1 MIRRLALSFALV
13 TLIGALATGWLYA
26 SETQGTTITF
36 AAPVHFLMLDGND
49 VQVPGGTYRIEQ
61 AGESQLRLLSESAQP
76 IQIAAT
82 KIVHE
87 ERVSSPTAIAVM
99 EEGQDDTLHL
109 LLVLADGQGLD
120 ATGSFSGLRSRG
132 TLSALQPVQVQSAV
146 NQFKVI
152 APPAPAQPSPQQML
166 PAAAIVRVPQASVGS
181 VVAQINQG
189 TWITWNYLAM
199 NHPEAVAQTFADVQ
213 AGKKP
218 LSVLAGYASQ
228 PELSDM
234 LKTNWSA
241 EVARLNAASPMLNQG
256 TVTPRGIPASP
267 TRALTTTRIASIPI
281 QLPPKNLGT
290 VWANES
296 AKTIVTV
303 TAVGDG
309 YVDASLD
316 LNATNRHF
324 RIVNAISYTG
334 RMVNNQ
340 PEVYQTVQGG
350 QYQDV
355 IVDPHN
361 PPAQLTKAGFIS
373 ISTRQGQRI
382 DFTIAFE
389 PVALGMA
396 PVGNNDVT
404 LTVTGVPSIDIHSN
418 QAPPNWTRVAPIHA
432 YFAGINFGAIL
443 YTDQQHTSV
452 LTGQSVDMT
461 VLVRNASS
469 NSIIGTITAAQ
480 LPTGV
485 TMAAVPVSVAGQTTQ
500 RMILRFQVTDAAYDG
515 SVQPVVVQ
523 LTYMNQTRPLNL
535 DLSIYHPW
543 VFWFFPAYMDTAS
556 NSWHPIPG
564 IPENR
569 SDQSSTGVMNVWAW
583 LKNNGDFWWKIHA
596 YNTKDVDFGGT
607 NFDVFARWKAT
618 GSTDKISVHIGPKT
632 NPQYYESLK
641 NFAPLA
647 SYFIPAV
654 EQSLTFSLADR

>member
-1 MIRRLALSFALV
+1 MMFGVGLTTAKADV
-13 TLIGALATGWLYA
+13 DP
-26 SETQGTTITF
+26 TITLDRP
-36 AAPVHFLMLDGND
+36 AHFFSPDGSD
-49 VQVPGGTYRIEQ
+49 VTVPSGTYLVEQ
-61 AGESQLRLLSESAQP
+61 EGDSQLRLLGEGDQP
-76 IQIAAT
+76 SGGQSIHIAASKT
-82 KIVHE
+82 SHDETLIA
-87 ERVSSPTAIAVM
+87 PIAVGVI
-99 EEGQDDTLHL
+99 EKGQDDSLHIV
-109 LLVLADGQGLD
+109 LVLPNGQALD
-120 ATGSFSGLRSRG
+120 ATGSSSGVQSRAVLSS
-132 TLSALQPVQVQSAV
+132 TLKPVQIQSAV

-361 PPAQLTKAGFIS
+361 PPAQLTKAGLIS